1 MEFDSIIVHY
11 DEIGLKGNN
20 RGSFERLLIDNIKLK
35 SKELIESIKSDTGQ
49 ITISLPEKTNENQL
63 KDILSKIPGIAY
75 FSFAKKC
82 SLEPEDM
89 KKESLNII
97 KDLKFETFKIESC
110 RHDKMFKL
118 TSMQLNVLLGDAVLE
133 KHDKKVKLKNPD
145 LTLKVDLAK
154 SGAYLSHEDIQSV
167 GGLPTNNQQNIV
179 ALLSGGFDSPV
190 ASYLMMKRGC
200 NVILVHFQNKNQMTT
215 AVEGKIID
223 LAEQLSKFQTQTTL
237 YIVPFDQLQKEI
249 IMKAKAPTRM
259 LIYRRFMLR
268 ISSKIADLH
277 EAKFLVV
284 GDCVSQVAS
293 QTLENLNSTYE
304 VSDKPIFSPLIGLN
318 KKEIIKISQEIGTY
332 EISAQP
338 YGDCCSYFLPKHPIL
353 KSNPKMLEE
362 IESTFETDEL
372 VNQAIKSAEIKT
384 FE

>member
-1 MEFDSIIVHY
+1 
-11 DEIGLKGNN
+11 
-20 RGSFERLLIDNIKLK
+20 
-35 SKELIESIKSDTGQ
+35 
-49 ITISLPEKTNENQL
+49 
-63 KDILSKIPGIAY
+63 
-75 FSFAKKC
+75 
-82 SLEPEDM
+82 M
-89 KKESLNII
+89 KKESLKII
-97 KDLKFETFKIESC
+97 KDLKFETFKVESC
-110 RHDKMFKL
+110 RHYKEFKL
-118 TSMQLNVLLGDAVLE
+118 TSMQLNVLLGDAILE
-133 KHDKKVKLKNPD
+133 KHDKKVKLKGPD
-145 LTLKVDLAK
+145 LKLKVDIAK
-154 SGAYLSHEDIQSV
+154 TGAYLSYEDIQSV
-167 GGLPTNNQQNIV
+167 GGLPTNNQQKIV

-200 NVILVHFQNKNQMTT
+200 NVILVHFQNRNQMTT
-215 AVEGKIID
+215 AVEGKIVD
-223 LAEQLSKFQTQTTL
+223 LAEQLSKFQIKTTL
-237 YIVPFDQLQKEI
+237 YIVPFDKLQKEI
-249 IMKAKAPTRM
+249 IMRAKAETRM

-332 EISAQP
+332 DISAQP

-353 KSNPKMLEE
+353 KSNPNMLGE
-362 IESTFETDEL
+362 IESGFETDRL
-372 VNQAIKSAEIKT
+372 VDDAVKSAEVKT